1 MSMRFENAHMKMLE
15 RHSARRSGERLR
27 RLREGHGYGEKLF
40 LEKVWW
46 PALGSFDDL
55 HPEYEVNDY
64 LDGKRYLDFA
74 VIRGGVR
81 MAIEIDGFGPHAA
94 KLDRKQFANGLMR
107 QNYLVMDGWKVIRLA
122 VDDLE
127 SRPRMCQQLIQQCM
141 GLWFNMP
148 GPSGNPLTAEERV
161 ILRFIHRT
169 ERNITSSIVCELLS
183 VGREKAQVLLK
194 RLVSKGFLIPAG
206 AGQIRIFQYAA
217 ARRFTSQELAD

>member
-1 MSMRFENAHMKMLE
+1 MSRLFEDAHAKLLE
-15 RHSARRSGERLR
+15 RHSTRRQGERLR

-40 LEKVWW
+40 LENVWW
-46 PALGSFDDL
+46 PAVGSFDDL
-55 HPEYEVNDY
+55 HPEFEVNDY

-94 KLDRKQFANGLMR
+94 KLDRKQFATGLMR
-107 QNYLVMDGWKVIRLA
+107 QNHLVMDGWKVIRLS

-141 GLWFNMP
+141 GLWFNT
-148 GPSGNPLTAEERV
+148 SSKAEHPLTVEERV

-183 VGREKAQVLLK
+183 VGRENA
-194 RLVSKGFLIPAG
+194 
-206 AGQIRIFQYAA
+206 
-217 ARRFTSQELAD
+217 